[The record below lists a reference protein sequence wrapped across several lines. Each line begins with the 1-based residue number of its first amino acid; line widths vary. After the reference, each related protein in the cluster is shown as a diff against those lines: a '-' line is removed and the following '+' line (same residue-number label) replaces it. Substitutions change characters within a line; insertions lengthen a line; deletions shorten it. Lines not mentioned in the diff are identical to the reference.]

1 MQSLLDT
8 MLHLE
13 LLVLAVTLSFS
24 AQALQYDPS
33 LISWNL
39 NTEADAVD
47 PLDYAGEWGNHV
59 FNPSPE
65 NWRFPFYTLMLD
77 KWVNGDPTNDN
88 SNGTVFEYD
97 IHETQLRH
105 GGDVRG
111 LKDSLDYLQ
120 GMGIKVINRPP
131 CGLNLGDI
139 LFWHHLHQ
147 CSLGCPWI
155 FGIQCNIIVLMEASG
170 LDPH

>member
-1 MQSLLDT
+1 

-13 LLVLAVTLSFS
+13 LLVIAVTLCFS
-24 AQALQYDPS
+24 AQALRFDPS
-33 LISWNL
+33 YISWNL
-39 NTEADAVD
+39 NTAEDAVD
-47 PLDYAGEWGNHV
+47 PLDYAGEWENHD

-97 IHETQLRH
+97 MYETQLRH

-120 GMGIKVINRPP
+120 GMGIKVINRPL
-131 CGLNLGDI
+131 CGLTLGDL
-139 LFWHHLHQ
+139 LFRYHLHQ
-147 CSLGCPWI
+147 
-155 FGIQCNIIVLMEASG
+155 
-170 LDPH
+170 